1 MESVSNLDKIR
12 KTKTIINKME
22 EKKLDLNS
30 VIGIVLIIGIFLWM
44 MYQNKP
50 SEATLAA
57 EKAKKELVAKEAQA
71 KAAAVKSVET
81 PTATAIV
88 AGDSTQLAQLQ
99 KTLGGFAYS
108 ATLPSAKND
117 VTTIENDFVLLKI
130 ANKGGYIVEATLKN
144 FEKFEKKSGQLVSLI
159 KDNNADLNIQLQTND
174 NRVLN
179 TKDLYFEPT
188 LTKVGA
194 DQILSMKL
202 KAGANEYLE
211 YKYILKPKDYMVGF
225 DVRTQG
231 LNKVLNTSKP
241 LDLQWDLKTFRSEK
255 SISYENR
262 YTEIRFQYEEGKHDY
277 VADGENKEESP
288 EKVDYIAFKQHF
300 FTSILL
306 TNTPFAKASLKSHKL
321 VVDETK
327 DTIFTKDLRA
337 NVPLAF
343 QNGELD
349 YKMSWYFGPTDYAT
363 LKAYDKDIEKIV
375 PLGWGI
381 FGWINKFI
389 FIPLFGFLT
398 GGISY
403 GIAIIIFTILIKIA
417 MSPITYKS
425 FLSQAKMKV
434 LRPDIT
440 ELGEKFKKDPMKK
453 QQETMKL
460 YNKAGVNP
468 MAGCIPALIQIPFM
482 YASFQ
487 FFPSAFELRQ
497 QGFLWADD
505 LSSFDSIYKLPF
517 NIPLYG
523 DHISLFPIL
532 AAIAI
537 FFYMKM
543 TSGDQQMAA
552 PQQEGMP
559 DMAKMMKIMIY
570 VSPIMML
577 IFFNTYGA
585 GLSLYNFISNL
596 ITIGIMFV
604 IKNYIVDSDKIHA
617 QIQENKLK
625 EPKKPGKFQ
634 QRLQEAMEQAEAQK
648 AKKK

>member
-1 MESVSNLDKIR
+1 
-12 KTKTIINKME
+12 
-22 EKKLDLNS
+22 
-30 VIGIVLIIGIFLWM
+30 
-44 MYQNKP
+44 
-50 SEATLAA
+50 
-57 EKAKKELVAKEAQA
+57 
-71 KAAAVKSVET
+71 
-81 PTATAIV
+81 
-88 AGDSTQLAQLQ
+88 
-99 KTLGGFAYS
+99 
-108 ATLPSAKND
+108 
-117 VTTIENDFVLLKI
+117 
-130 ANKGGYIVEATLKN
+130 
-144 FEKFEKKSGQLVSLI
+144 
-159 KDNNADLNIQLQTND
+159 
-174 NRVLN
+174 
-179 TKDLYFEPT
+179 
-188 LTKVGA
+188 
-194 DQILSMKL
+194 
-202 KAGANEYLE
+202 
-211 YKYILKPKDYMVGF
+211 
-225 DVRTQG
+225 
-231 LNKVLNTSKP
+231 
-241 LDLQWDLKTFRSEK
+241 
-255 SISYENR
+255 
-262 YTEIRFQYEEGKHDY
+262 
-277 VADGENKEESP
+277 
-288 EKVDYIAFKQHF
+288 
-300 FTSILL
+300 
-306 TNTPFAKASLKSHKL
+306 
-321 VVDETK
+321 
-327 DTIFTKDLRA
+327 
-337 NVPLAF
+337 
-343 QNGELD
+343 
-349 YKMSWYFGPTDYAT
+349 

-381 FGWINKFI
+381 FGWINKWI

-403 GIAIIIFTILIKIA
+403 GIAIIIFTILIKLA

-440 ELGEKFKKDPMKK
+440 ELGEKYKKDPMKK

-460 YNKAGVNP
+460 YSKAGVNP
-468 MAGCIPALIQIPFM
+468 MAGCIPALIQLPFM

-497 QGFLWADD
+497 KSFLWADD

-517 NIPLYG
+517 HIPLYG

-559 DMAKMMKIMIY
+559 DMAKMMKYMIY
-570 VSPIMML
+570 ISPIMML
-577 IFFNTYGA
+577 IFFNSYGA

-634 QRLQEAMEQAEAQK
+634 QRFQEAMEQAEAQK

>member
-1 MESVSNLDKIR
+1 
-12 KTKTIINKME
+12 ME

-30 VIGIVLIIGIFLWM
+30 VIGIVLIIGIFIWM

-71 KAAAVKSVET
+71 KAAAVKTIAT
-81 PTATAIV
+81 PMAV
-88 AGDSTQLAQLQ
+88 VSGDSTKLAQLQ
-99 KTLGGFAYS
+99 KSLGGFAYS

-117 VTTIENDFVLLKI
+117 ITTIENEYVVLKI
-130 ANKGGYIVEATLKN
+130 ANKGGFIVQATLKN
-144 FEKFEKKSGQLVSLI
+144 FEKFKKNSGQLVSLI
-159 KDNNADLNIQLQTND
+159 KDNNADLNIQLQTSD

-194 DQILSMKL
+194 DQVLSMKL
-202 KAGANEYLE
+202 KSGANEFLE
-211 YKYILKPKDYMVGF
+211 YKYSLKPNDYMVGF
-225 DVRTQG
+225 DVRSQG
-231 LNKVLNTSKP
+231 LNKVLNTAKP
-241 LDLQWDLKTFRSEK
+241 LDLVWDMKTYRNEK

-262 YTEIRFQYEEGKHDY
+262 YAELRFDYEEGKHDY
-277 VADGENKEESP
+277 VNGGTEKEETP
-288 EKVDYIAFKQHF
+288 IKVDYIAFKQHF

-306 TNTPFAKASLKSHKL
+306 TDKTFEKASLKSNNL
-321 VVDETK
+321 VLDEEK
-327 DTIFTKDLRA
+327 DTVFTKHFNA
-337 NVPLAF
+337 TVPLAF
-343 QNGELD
+343 SNGELD
-349 YKMSWYFGPTDYAT
+349 YKMNWYFGPTDYAT
-363 LKAYDKDIEKIV
+363 LKAYDKDMEKIV

-381 FGWINKFI
+381 FGWINKFV
-389 FIPLFGFLT
+389 FIPLFGFLS
-398 GGISY
+398 GYISY
-403 GIAIIIFTILIKIA
+403 GIAIIIFTIIIKIA

-434 LRPDIT
+434 LRPEIT

-497 QGFLWADD
+497 KGFLWADD
-505 LSSFDSIYKLPF
+505 LSSFDSIYQLPF
-517 NIPLYG
+517 TIPLYG

-552 PQQEGMP
+552 PQQDGMP
-559 DMAKMMKIMIY
+559 DMAKMMKMMIY
-570 VSPIMML
+570 ISPIMML

-604 IKNYIVDSDKIHA
+604 IKNHIVDPEKIHA

-625 EPKKPGKFQ
+625 EPKKQGKFQ
-634 QRLQEAMEQAEAQK
+634 QKLQEVMEQAEAQK
-648 AKKK
+648 AKDKKK

>member
-1 MESVSNLDKIR
+1 
-12 KTKTIINKME
+12 ME

-30 VIGIVLIIGIFLWM
+30 IIGMLLIVGIFFWM

-50 SEATLAA
+50 SEAELAA

-71 KAAAVKSVET
+71 KAATVKPVET
-81 PTATAIV
+81 PAATV

-117 VTTIENDFVLLKI
+117 ITTIENDYVLLKI

-179 TKDLYFEPT
+179 TKNLYFEPT
-188 LTKVGA
+188 LSKVGA

-225 DVRTQG
+225 DIRSQG

-241 LDLQWDLKTFRSEK
+241 LGLQWSMKTYRSEK
-255 SISYENR
+255 SIDYENR
-262 YTEIRFQYEEGKHDY
+262 FTEIRFQYEDGKHDY
-277 VADGENKEESP
+277 VGDGQDKEESP

-300 FTSILL
+300 FSSILL
-306 TNTPFAKASLKSHKL
+306 TNTPFEKASLKSNKL
-321 VVDETK
+321 IVDATK
-327 DTIFTKDLRA
+327 DTIFIKDLKA
-337 NVPLAF
+337 DVPLAF
-343 QNGELD
+343 QNGEVD

-363 LKAYDKDIEKIV
+363 LKAYDKDIESIV

-403 GIAIIIFTILIKIA
+403 GIAIILFTILIKIA

-497 QGFLWADD
+497 KGFLWADD

-517 NIPLYG
+517 HIPLYG

-552 PQQEGMP
+552 PQQDGMP

-577 IFFNTYGA
+577 IFFNSYGA

-648 AKKK
+648 KAKK

>member
-1 MESVSNLDKIR
+1 
-12 KTKTIINKME
+12 ME

-57 EKAKKELVAKEAQA
+57 EKAKKELVAKEALA
-71 KAAAVKSVET
+71 KASAVKPVVL
-81 PTATAIV
+81 PTAII
-88 AGDSTQLAQLQ
+88 AGDSTQLVQLQ

-108 ATLPSAKND
+108 ATLPSAKNNI
-117 VTTIENDFVLLKI
+117 TTIENDYVILKI

-144 FEKFEKKSGQLVSLI
+144 FEKFKKNSGQLVSLI
-159 KDNNADLNIQLQTND
+159 KDNNADLNIQLQTSD

-188 LTKVGA
+188 LSKVG
-194 DQILSMKL
+194 DNQVLSMKL
-202 KAGANEYLE
+202 KSGANEYLE
-211 YKYILKPKDYMVGF
+211 YKYSLKPNDYMVGF
-225 DVRTQG
+225 DVRSQG
-231 LNKVLNTSKP
+231 LNKVLNTTKP
-241 LDLQWDLKTFRSEK
+241 LDLQWNLKTFRSEK
-255 SISYENR
+255 SIDYENR
-262 YTEIRFQYEEGKHDY
+262 FTEVRYQYKDGKHDY
-277 VADGENKEESP
+277 VADGTDKEESP

-306 TNTPFAKASLKSHKL
+306 TNTPFEKASLKSNKL
-321 VVDETK
+321 VLDVAK
-327 DTIFTKDLRA
+327 DTVFTKQFKA
-337 NVPLAF
+337 SVPLAF

-349 YKMSWYFGPTDYAT
+349 YKMNWYFGPTDYYT
-363 LKAYDKDIEKIV
+363 LKAYNKDIEHIV

-389 FIPLFGFLT
+389 FIPLFGFLS
-398 GGISY
+398 GYISY
-403 GIAIIIFTILIKIA
+403 GIAIIVFTIIIKIA

-517 NIPLYG
+517 HIPLYG

-559 DMAKMMKIMIY
+559 DMAKMMKMMIY
-570 VSPIMML
+570 ISPIMML
-577 IFFNTYGA
+577 VFFNSYGA

-604 IKNYIVDSDKIHA
+604 IKNYIVDPDKIHA

-634 QRLQEAMEQAEAQK
+634 QKLQEAMEQAEAQK